1 MQVILLEEVQNL
13 GNLGEEVRVK
23 PGYAR
28 NYLLPYGKAV
38 IANEQNRAALEARRT
53 DLEKMHTEV
62 LAKAQ
67 ERARL
72 MEGATVQISRK
83 VGEEGQLFGSVTTL
97 DIVDAMAQAGVELEK
112 SEIHLSTGPI
122 KEIGDHEIAVS
133 LHPEVHVKITVL
145 VVEEQ

>member
-83 VGEEGQLFGSVTTL
+83 VGEESQLFGSVTTL
-97 DIVDAMAQAGVELEK
+97 DIVEAMAQAGVELEK

>member
-13 GNLGEEVRVK
+13 GNLGQEVRVK

-97 DIVDAMAQAGVELEK
+97 DIVEAMAQAGVELEK

>member
-53 DLEKMHTEV
+53 DLEKMHTGV

-133 LHPEVHVKITVL
+133 LHPEVQVKITVL

>member
-67 ERARL
+67 ERARV

-97 DIVDAMAQAGVELEK
+97 DIVEAMAQAGVELEK

>member
-13 GNLGEEVRVK
+13 GNLGQEVRVK

-67 ERARL
+67 ERARV

-97 DIVDAMAQAGVELEK
+97 DIVEAMAQAGVELEK

>member
-53 DLEKMHTEV
+53 GLEKMHTEV
-62 LAKAQ
+62 LAIAQ

-97 DIVDAMAQAGVELEK
+97 DIVEAMAQAGVELEK

>member
-72 MEGATVQISRK
+72 MEGATAQISRK

-97 DIVDAMAQAGVELEK
+97 DIVEAMAQAGVELEK

>member
-53 DLEKMHTEV
+53 DLEKMHTEA

-97 DIVDAMAQAGVELEK
+97 DIVEAMAQAGVELEK

>member
-83 VGEEGQLFGSVTTL
+83 VGEESQLFGSVTTL

>member
-53 DLEKMHTEV
+53 DLEKMHTGV

>member
-53 DLEKMHTEV
+53 DLEKMHTGV

-133 LHPEVHVKITVL
+133 LHSEVHVKITVL

>member
-38 IANEQNRAALEARRT
+38 IANEQNRATLEARRT
-53 DLEKMHTEV
+53 DLEKMHTGV

-133 LHPEVHVKITVL
+133 LHPEVHVKITVV

>member
-38 IANEQNRAALEARRT
+38 IANEQNRATLEARRT
-53 DLEKMHTEV
+53 DLEKMHTGV

>member
-133 LHPEVHVKITVL
+133 LHPEVHVKITVV

>member
-13 GNLGEEVRVK
+13 GNLGQEVRVK

-53 DLEKMHTEV
+53 DLEKMHTGV

-67 ERARL
+67 ERARV

-97 DIVDAMAQAGVELEK
+97 DIVEAMAQAGVELEK

>member
-38 IANEQNRAALEARRT
+38 IANEQNRAALEVRRT
-53 DLEKMHTEV
+53 DLEKMHTGV

-133 LHPEVHVKITVL
+133 LHPEVHVKITVV

>member
-97 DIVDAMAQAGVELEK
+97 DIVEAMAQAGVELEK

>member
-133 LHPEVHVKITVL
+133 LHPEVQVKITVL

>member
-133 LHPEVHVKITVL
+133 LHSEVHVKITVL

>member
-53 DLEKMHTEV
+53 DLEKMHTGV

-133 LHPEVHVKITVL
+133 LHPEVHVKITVV

>member
-67 ERARL
+67 ERARVI
-72 MEGATVQISRK
+72 EGATVQISRK

-97 DIVDAMAQAGVELEK
+97 DIVEAMAQAGVELEK

>member
-38 IANEQNRAALEARRT
+38 IANEQNRAALETRRAE
-53 DLEKMHTEV
+53 LEKMHTET

-67 ERARL
+67 ERARVI
-72 MEGATVQISRK
+72 EGATVQISRK
-83 VGEEGQLFGSVTTL
+83 VGEEGKLFGSVTTL
-97 DIVDAMAQAGVELEK
+97 DIVEAMAQAGVELEK
-112 SEIHLSTGPI
+112 SEFHLSTGPI

-133 LHPEVHVKITVL
+133 LHPEVHVKIMVS

>member
-133 LHPEVHVKITVL
+133 LHPEVHAKITVL

>member
-72 MEGATVQISRK
+72 MEGASVQISRK

-97 DIVDAMAQAGVELEK
+97 DIVEAMAQAGVELEK

>member
-1 MQVILLEEVQNL
+1 MEE
-13 GNLGEEVRVK
+13 R
-23 PGYAR
+23 AR
-28 NYLLPYGKAV
+28 SCAF
-38 IANEQNRAALEARRT
+38 ANEQNRAALEARRT

>member
-53 DLEKMHTEV
+53 DLEKMHTGV

-72 MEGATVQISRK
+72 MEGASVQISRK

-97 DIVDAMAQAGVELEK
+97 DIVEAMAQAGVELEK